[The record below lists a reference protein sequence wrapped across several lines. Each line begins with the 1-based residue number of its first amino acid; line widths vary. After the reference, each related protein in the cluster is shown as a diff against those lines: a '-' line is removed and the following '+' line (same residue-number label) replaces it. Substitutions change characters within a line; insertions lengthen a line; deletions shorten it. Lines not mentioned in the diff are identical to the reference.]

1 MGLSRYRMVFPDISD
16 GLLARIAA
24 IRLIG
29 IWSSVLRKR
38 STSGDGEPGARL
50 VNARNKN
57 ESMNAILLSA
67 LMAVETGGERNPD
80 HAIGDGGRAIG
91 CLQIHRAVV
100 VDVNRIS
107 GSRYRWEGMT
117 NRADAVRV
125 CEIYLDHYGRGL
137 DDISRARVWNGGPRG
152 HLRGSTRAYG
162 ERVRVAMEKER
173 VSDAYK
179 LQDLS
184 GGKPTKRKEK
194 R

>member
-1 MGLSRYRMVFPDISD
+1 MIDH
-16 GLLARIAA
+16 
-24 IRLIG
+24 
-29 IWSSVLRKR
+29 
-38 STSGDGEPGARL
+38 PGARL

-80 HAIGDGGRAIG
+80 LAIGDGGRAIG

-100 VDVNRIS
+100 LDVNRIA
-107 GSRYRWEGMT
+107 GTHYTHDQMT
-117 NRADAVRV
+117 NRVAASRV

-162 ERVRVAMEKER
+162 LRVQRAIRDLENRTVKESFTVA
-173 VSDAYK
+173 
-179 LQDLS
+179 
-184 GGKPTKRKEK
+184 GKTKRKTK
-194 R
+194 

>member
-80 HAIGDGGRAIG
+80 LAIGDGGRAIG

-100 VDVNRIS
+100 LDVNRIA
-107 GSRYRWEGMT
+107 GTHYTHDQMT
-117 NRADAVRV
+117 NRVAASRV
-125 CEIYLDHYGRGL
+125 CEIYLDHYGKGL

-162 ERVRVAMEKER
+162 LRVRGAIRDLENRTVNESFTVA
-173 VSDAYK
+173 
-179 LQDLS
+179 
-184 GGKPTKRKEK
+184 GKTKRKTK
-194 R
+194 

>member
-1 MGLSRYRMVFPDISD
+1 
-16 GLLARIAA
+16 
-24 IRLIG
+24 LI
-29 IWSSVLRKR
+29 
-38 STSGDGEPGARL
+38 DHPGARL

-80 HAIGDGGRAIG
+80 LAIGDGGRAIG

-100 VDVNRIS
+100 LDVNRIA
-107 GSRYRWEGMT
+107 GTHYTHDQMT
-117 NRADAVRV
+117 NRVAASRV

-137 DDISRARVWNGGPRG
+137 DDISRARVWNSGPRG
-152 HLRGSTRAYG
+152 HLKDCSRAYG